1 MNTLTSKQIESI
13 KKYWMEKNML
23 KSRTNQLFDEIKN
36 GRKSIS
42 TDDTNLQNSFR
53 ELTSTNTHGIKS
65 AIYWLEM
72 HFNENTGNGNEKI
85 KDIYNLLLDAD
96 KKLNEAFYKFD
107 NIFNDNYDK
116 NDEKENEIDITD
128 DERENELYNEIDKI
142 NIKICTLND
151 EYEEMLSCFGL
162 SLYNMDMD
170 LELFE
175 FINNG
180 IF

>member
-1 MNTLTSKQIESI
+1 MNTLTPKQIESI
-13 KKYWMEKNML
+13 KKYWMEKNTL
-23 KSRTNQLFDEIKN
+23 KSRTNELFHEIKN
-36 GRKSIS
+36 GRKSII

-53 ELTSTNTHGIKS
+53 ELTSTNTHGIKN

-72 HFNENTGNGNEKI
+72 HFNGNTDNSNEKI

-96 KKLNEAFYKFD
+96 KKINEAFYKFD
-107 NIFNDNYDK
+107 NIFNNNYDN

-142 NIKICTLND
+142 NRKICTLND
-151 EYEEMLSCFGL
+151 EYEEMIFSFGL

-170 LELFE
+170 SELFE